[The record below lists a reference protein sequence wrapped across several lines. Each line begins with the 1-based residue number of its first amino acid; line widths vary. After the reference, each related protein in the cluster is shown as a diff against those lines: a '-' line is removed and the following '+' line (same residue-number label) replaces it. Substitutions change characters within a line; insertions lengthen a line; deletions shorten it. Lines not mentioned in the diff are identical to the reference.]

1 VHGREPASS
10 GGEAAKL
17 REELRRLQ
25 AELTAKEQEMM
36 EMRSTRENRS
46 K

>member
-1 VHGREPASS
+1 MHGCEPASS
-10 GGEAAKL
+10 VGDAAKL

-36 EMRSTRENRS
+36 EMRSTRENLR